1 MATPNPPRLFGLLL
15 ALLGA
20 ALAVGGIGL
29 LRAGDSAYFLAV
41 GLGAIAT
48 GVLIALGR
56 LLGAWVYGATLALVV
71 VWSLAEVGADLPELL
86 PRVALPILIG
96 VYVFSGR
103 IRDRLA

>member
-1 MATPNPPRLFGLLL
+1 MEARNPPRLFGLLL

-20 ALAVGGIGL
+20 ALAVAGVGL
-29 LRAGDSAYFLAV
+29 LRAGDSAYFLVV
-41 GLGAIAT
+41 GLGAVAA

-56 LLGAWVYGATLALVV
+56 LLGAWAYGATLVLVV

-96 VYVFSGR
+96 VYVVSDR
-103 IRDRLA
+103 IRGRLV

>member
-1 MATPNPPRLFGLLL
+1 MANPNPPRLFGLLL

-20 ALAVGGIGL
+20 ALAIGGIGL

-41 GLGAIAT
+41 GLGAVAA
-48 GVLIALGR
+48 GVLIAQGR

-86 PRVALPILIG
+86 PRIALPILIG
-96 VYVFSGR
+96 AYVFSGR